1 MVNKM
6 TSQSDEI
13 PEKVQQKILSLQT
26 ELEEIYTRLE
36 AIRQEE
42 ILLQR
47 FESEYSLAKSTI
59 QGLKDISIEEESLVP
74 IGGGVYIKAKIAD
87 VGKVLINIGGETYVE
102 YSNEEALKKLDEA
115 LQKIQKRRMDLAELS
130 RSLSK
135 RAEDIRREL
144 VKLGESLKKG

>member
-13 PEKVQQKILSLQT
+13 PEKVQQKILSLQA

-87 VGKVLINIGGETYVE
+87 VEKVLINIGGETYME

-135 RAEDIRREL
+135 RAEDIRQEL

>member
-1 MVNKM
+1 M

-87 VGKVLINIGGETYVE
+87 VEKVLINIGGETYVE

>member
-1 MVNKM
+1 M